1 MVGATQDALR
11 IPALPEEPAGGVL
24 EDAAGGVPEDVAGG
38 VPEDVADD
46 DAWAELGS
54 ERDAS

>member
-1 MVGATQDALR
+1 MVGATQDASR
-11 IPALPEEPAGGVL
+11 IPALPEES
-24 EDAAGGVPEDVAGG
+24 AAGVPADATGAVPEDVAGG

>member
-1 MVGATQDALR
+1 MVGAPQDASR
-11 IPALPEEPAGGVL
+11 IPALPEEPAGGAPEDMAWGVL
-24 EDAAGGVPEDVAGG
+24 ED

>member
-1 MVGATQDALR
+1 M
-11 IPALPEEPAGGVL
+11 
-24 EDAAGGVPEDVAGG
+24 AGG

>member
-1 MVGATQDALR
+1 VVGATQDASR
-11 IPALPEEPAGGVL
+11 IPALPEEP
-24 EDAAGGVPEDVAGG
+24 AGG

-54 ERDAS
+54 ELDAP